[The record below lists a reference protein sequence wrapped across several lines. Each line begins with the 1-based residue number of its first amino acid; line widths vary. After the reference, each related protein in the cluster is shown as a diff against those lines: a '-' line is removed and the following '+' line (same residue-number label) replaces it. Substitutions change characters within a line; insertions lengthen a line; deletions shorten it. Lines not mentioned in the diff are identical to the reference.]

1 MAELMKLEAN
11 LSVALGEKPTVWSS
25 CPSDCSKLDPAIQH
39 FTSLSAQSSV
49 DMQDRTIGVVTEEFE
64 SESPVEIVPP
74 MKSQSRST
82 RAVGTTTDDLA
93 GLSEENVK
101 DVSLS
106 QSQTSSSPDTTA
118 KKERS
123 DTARSAPSRSGSG
136 RVSALLSAPPVS
148 ARLSLRRQKE
158 PKASAGRT
166 TSPSAK
172 LRRSSSARELSGP
185 VSGLLASDVARL
197 VASPEIGATGT
208 VSKGG
213 HDGFTGGY
221 VSFPDVLGTLNDF
234 LPHPTPEPEACGS
247 PEEMSRN
254 GTGQDDNLP
263 HHCGYRAFD

>member
-1 MAELMKLEAN
+1 MHSYSPYVPVVVQKFGPRPEPVKPVVVRQLSAPCLVHASLTAVAAPPGPANKVGPVDLEPLPTWAAPATPPSKSPQREEAPKGHITDSETGVPADVHSNGAASESDECVSEESGQMRAKLEATRNELVEKMAELMKLEAN

-64 SESPVEIVPP
+64 SESPVESVPP

-118 KKERS
+118 KKDSNE
-123 DTARSAPSRSGSG
+123 A
-136 RVSALLSAPPVS
+136 SALFCLN
-148 ARLSLRRQKE
+148 
-158 PKASAGRT
+158 
-166 TSPSAK
+166 
-172 LRRSSSARELSGP
+172 
-185 VSGLLASDVARL
+185 
-197 VASPEIGATGT
+197 
-208 VSKGG
+208 
-213 HDGFTGGY
+213 
-221 VSFPDVLGTLNDF
+221 TL
-234 LPHPTPEPEACGS
+234 HQCKS
-247 PEEMSRN
+247 M
-254 GTGQDDNLP
+254 
-263 HHCGYRAFD
+263 